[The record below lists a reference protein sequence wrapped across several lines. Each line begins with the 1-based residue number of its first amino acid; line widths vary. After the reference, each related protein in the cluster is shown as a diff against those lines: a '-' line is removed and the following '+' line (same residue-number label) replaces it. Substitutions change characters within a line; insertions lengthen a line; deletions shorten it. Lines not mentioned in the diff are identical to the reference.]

1 MVIENLYGSYSI
13 NFATLDVC
21 PKQEHQHTFFEL
33 VYIRSGSGKQ
43 CINQSHFSYKAGHM
57 FLLTPEDCHSFDID
71 TTTEFLFLQFNDI
84 YLKTGGLGTDNIQRL
99 EYILQNANHRP
110 GCILRNMA
118 DKTFAAPLVEAIFRE
133 CSNRDVYN
141 QELVHQ
147 LVNTLIIMV
156 ARNIAKSMPE
166 QVKVDT
172 DERAIDILQYIQHNI
187 YYPDKLRTEH
197 LSEVFNVSSAYLGR
211 YFKKHAQETMQ
222 GYITHYK
229 IKLIEHRLRFSDK
242 RINEIAEEFGFT
254 DISHL
259 NKFFKK
265 QKGNTLKTYREMVR
279 VVT

>member
-1 MVIENLYGSYSI
+1 MIIENLYGSYSI

-21 PKQEHQHTFFEL
+21 PKQEHKHNFFEL
-33 VYIRSGSGKQ
+33 VYIRSGNGKQ
-43 CINQSHFSYKAGHM
+43 CINQSQFSYKAGHM
-57 FLLTPEDCHSFDID
+57 FLITPEDCHSFEID

-118 DKTFAAPLVEAIFRE
+118 DKTFAVPLVEAIFRE

-141 QELVHQ
+141 QELIHQ
-147 LVNTLIIMV
+147 MVNTLIIMV
-156 ARNIAKSMPE
+156 ARNIAKAMPE
-166 QVKVDT
+166 QVNVNT
-172 DERAIDILQYIQHNI
+172 DEKAIDILQYIQQNI
-187 YYPDKLRTEH
+187 YYPGKLRTEH
-197 LSEVFNVSSAYLGR
+197 ISEIFNVSSAYLGR

-222 GYITHYK
+222 GYITQYK

-265 QKGNTLKTYREMVR
+265 QKGTTLKIYRESVKAI
-279 VVT
+279 